1 MENIHSEKLVA
12 HNKPAILSL
21 FVFIFLLIGATIIA
35 YQLGDY
41 FLRTT
46 AGISSGEILSLADEE
61 ALEPGIKYAILFYQ
75 GITSFVI
82 FIVAALLFFLVYNKV
97 NLPLL
102 VSTRYRQ
109 GYPYLL
115 TGAILFC
122 FFIVNSL
129 FIEINSQMT
138 MPESMA
144 EVESALKALEEE
156 LAAFTK
162 LLTQFHSPLYF
173 VATVIVI
180 AVLPAVGE
188 ELIFRGILQNII
200 RRMAGNYHVAIW
212 LAAILFSAIHMQF
225 YGFLPRMILGALFG
239 YLYVWSG
246 NLLLPI
252 LAHFLNNAISLILLY
267 AAQKHL
273 TDIDV
278 ESPESFP
285 FAIVVPFAVL
295 TGYLL
300 YMFYQ
305 YFRKT
310 KAADGELG

>member
-82 FIVAALLFFLVYNKV
+82 FIVAALLFFLFYNKV

>member
-82 FIVAALLFFLVYNKV
+82 FIVVALLFFLFYNKV